1 MEERTKEIK
10 VEKIGRNDNCPCGS
24 GKKYKKCCLEKERER
39 VSRMQDDAAVAK
51 QALDWLGEKYP
62 DGVREAVFGG
72 FLGALKKRERETVA
86 SLSSEIQE
94 LINVNIGEWLLTDAK
109 IPVQDGE
116 KPVREIFMEGDSL
129 PLMAEGKKWLADLRE
144 NPLSLYEI
152 RSVEPGEGMILSDM
166 LTSDGPDV
174 RVRER
179 KASKGLV
186 RWETLGARLM
196 RSGDDWTLSG
206 ALYPLPRE
214 VANTCRSRIQR
225 KVKGEDPGSLS
236 FREICGSLIREDW
249 LKNAISEHLRGD
261 AEEVP
266 LSIPSPGDF
275 ETWAEESLPRLGDR
289 SPRKAIKTPA
299 GRRAVMELLKSFE
312 LRQARGILKNG
323 GKPVD
328 LSFLW
333 EGLGLNTEDA

>member
-1 MEERTKEIK
+1 MEERIKEIT
-10 VEKIGRNDNCPCGS
+10 VEKIGRNDICPCGS
-24 GKKYKKCCLEKERER
+24 GKKYKKCCLEKERGR
-39 VSRMQDDAAVAK
+39 VSRMHDDAAVAK
-51 QALDWLGEKYP
+51 QALDWLGKKYP

-72 FLGALKKRERETVA
+72 FLGALKKRERETVG
-86 SLSSEIQE
+86 SLSSEMQE

-116 KPVREIFMEGDSL
+116 KPVREIFMEGESL
-129 PLMAEGKKWLADLRE
+129 PLTTEGMKWLADLRE

-152 RSVEPGEGMILSDM
+152 RSVEPGEGMLLSDM
-166 LTSDGPDV
+166 LRPESPGL

-179 KASKGLV
+179 KASKGLL

-214 VANTCRSRIQR
+214 VANSCRSRIQR
-225 KVKGEDPGSLS
+225 KTRGEDPGSLS
-236 FREICGSLIREDW
+236 FREICGSLLREDW

-261 AEEVP
+261 AEEVSI
-266 LSIPSPGDF
+266 SIPSPGDF
-275 ETWAEESLPRLGDR
+275 ETWAEGSLPEIGDR

-299 GRRAVMELLKSFE
+299 GRRAVIELLKSFE
-312 LRQARGILKNG
+312 LREARRTLKDG
-323 GKPVD
+323 GKPMD